1 MALDILEW
9 NHDEV
14 RFAMEGKL
22 LYTNPADSNWKK
34 GRTIKL
40 NPINALLVTNGKVRN
55 LFNVHG
61 IIENLAKTCSVIASV
76 GTSILMWKIREL
88 LLILDCVFMVYLL
101 PYSVCNQLGLTG
113 NTILLTK
120 IKQPLYILK
129 LLSSSLFFWG
139 SSVGIV
145 ARIGHLENV
154 DSIPSRV
161 RESALRLIIDTSSG
175 S

>member
-55 LFNVHG
+55 IFNIHG
-61 IIENLAKTCSVIASV
+61 ITENLARTFSVTASV
-76 GTSILMWKIREL
+76 ASSIL
-88 LLILDCVFMVYLL
+88 
-101 PYSVCNQLGLTG
+101 
-113 NTILLTK
+113 
-120 IKQPLYILK
+120 ILK
-129 LLSSSLFFWG
+129 LL
-139 SSVGIV
+139 
-145 ARIGHLENV
+145 E
-154 DSIPSRV
+154 
-161 RESALRLIIDTSSG
+161 LILMLDCVL
-175 S
+175 

>member
-34 GRTIKL
+34 GRTIQL

-55 LFNVHG
+55 FFNVHG

-76 GTSILMWKIREL
+76 GTSILM
-88 LLILDCVFMVYLL
+88 
-101 PYSVCNQLGLTG
+101 
-113 NTILLTK
+113 
-120 IKQPLYILK
+120 
-129 LLSSSLFFWG
+129 
-139 SSVGIV
+139 
-145 ARIGHLENV
+145 
-154 DSIPSRV
+154 
-161 RESALRLIIDTSSG
+161 
-175 S
+175 

>member
-55 LFNVHG
+55 FLSVHG
-61 IIENLAKTCSVIASV
+61 SIENLARTFSVIASV
-76 GTSILMWKIREL
+76 A
-88 LLILDCVFMVYLL
+88 F
-101 PYSVCNQLGLTG
+101 SVL
-113 NTILLTK
+113 
-120 IKQPLYILK
+120 ILK
-129 LLSSSLFFWG
+129 LLDLLQI
-139 SSVGIV
+139 SVCV
-145 ARIGHLENV
+145 F
-154 DSIPSRV
+154 
-161 RESALRLIIDTSSG
+161 
-175 S
+175 